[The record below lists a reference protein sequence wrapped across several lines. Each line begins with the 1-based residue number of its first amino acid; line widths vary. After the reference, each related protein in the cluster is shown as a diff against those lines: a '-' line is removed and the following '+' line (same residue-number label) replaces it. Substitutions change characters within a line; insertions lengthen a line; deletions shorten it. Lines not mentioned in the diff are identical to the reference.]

1 MYHKYLNLNETFLV
15 ISNHCVVATIPT
27 KLKSIR
33 MIDIADNIVEDLPFY
48 GQEIWASHLYRGV
61 IFISIGF
68 KTSSSNLLKK
78 DITEVEVPLPI
89 YHCLIWSHQVFKIH
103 FQTVTRAL
111 VVLSK

>member
-1 MYHKYLNLNETFLV
+1 MYHKYLNLSETFLV

-33 MIDIADNIVEDLPFY
+33 MIDNGDNIVEDLPFY

-68 KTSSSNLLKK
+68 KTSSKQHILKK
-78 DITEVEVPLPI
+78 DITVKVPLPI
-89 YHCLIWSHQVFKIH
+89 YQCLIWSHHQSV
-103 FQTVTRAL
+103 
-111 VVLSK
+111 